1 MGHHTAANNNRE
13 IVKELK
19 LNVTAPDY
27 DGKRYREIDILV
39 NNTQWETQGD
49 NIYWRSRDSGNV
61 PEIVAEV
68 NAIRRK
74 WLLLR

>member
-49 NIYWRSRDSGNV
+49 NIY
-61 PEIVAEV
+61 
-68 NAIRRK
+68 
-74 WLLLR
+74 